1 MININTYTAADLMAV
16 PKYSRPQMITSE
28 LGFTKSGDKFCMFD
42 LTLWQENETIL
53 SVSCSTPER
62 LLAHL
67 QGYVA
72 NRLAMVAK

>member
-1 MININTYTAADLMAV
+1 
-16 PKYSRPQMITSE
+16 MITND
-28 LGFTKSGDKFCMFD
+28 LGFTKSGDKFSMFD
-42 LTLWQENETIL
+42 LRLNKENETIL
-53 SVSCSTPER
+53 LLPCSTPER

>member
-1 MININTYTAADLMAV
+1 MINLNTYTAADLMAV
-16 PKYSRPQMITSE
+16 PKYSKPQMITSE
-28 LGFTKSGDKFCMFD
+28 LGFIKSGDKFCMFD
-42 LTLWQENETIL
+42 LTLWQENETVL

-72 NRLAMVAK
+72 NRREMGAK